1 LHCNPQTADKVLASG
16 GDFVYNASML
26 IDKDTRQISME
37 FVSIEELVPSDH
49 LLRKI
54 DKAIDF
60 GFIREKV
67 RSLYCADNGRPAI
80 DPVVLFKMLFIG
92 YLFGVRSERQLVR
105 DIQVNVAYRWFLGFG
120 LTDKVPDASTISQNR
135 RRRFTESTIYQEI
148 FDEIVVQAINRKMV
162 DGSILYSDSTHLK
175 ANANKNKFEVRDVQR
190 STRDYMKQLEEDI
203 AKDREAHGKK
213 PLKEKET
220 QPETKETKVNTTDP
234 DSGYLMREGK
244 PEGFFYLDHRTV
256 DSRHNIITDTFV
268 TPGNVHDSI
277 PYLDRLDRQRE
288 RFGFRTEAVG
298 LDAGYFTAGICK
310 GLEDR
315 DIYGAIAY
323 RRPNHIKGYL
333 RKSDYSYDTET
344 DCYTCPK
351 GCILKYRTTDRLG
364 YRHYASDPTQ
374 CRVCPLQPQC
384 TRSANFTKVVTRHI
398 WQDHKDRVNSHRYT
412 EQGKELYR
420 RRKETVERSFADSK
434 QLHGHRYARLRGR
447 GKVFEQCLLCSAVQN
462 MKKIALVVDRDDL
475 LRLFKRLRLFWPP
488 QKFYK
493 WVFKELIWFITN
505 FMQIAFK
512 NITTM
517 EIKNPA

>member
-1 LHCNPQTADKVLASG
+1 
-16 GDFVYNASML
+16 ML

-37 FVSIEELVPSDH
+37 FVSIEELVPKDH

-135 RRRFTESTIYQEI
+135 RRRFCESTIYQDI

-162 DGSILYSDSTHLK
+162 DGSVLYTDSTHLK
-175 ANANKNKFEVRDVQR
+175 ANANKNKFEVRDVQK
-190 STRDYMKQLEEDI
+190 STRDYMEQLEEDI
-203 AKDREAHGKK
+203 AKDRESHGKK

-220 QPETKETKVNTTDP
+220 QPETKESKVSTTDP
-234 DSGYLMREGK
+234 DSGYMVREGK

-256 DSRHNIITDTFV
+256 DSRHSIITDTFV

-288 RFGFRTEAVG
+288 RFGFNTEAVG

-315 DIYGAIAY
+315 NIYGAIAY
-323 RRPNHIKGYL
+323 CRPNHIKGYL
-333 RKSDYSYDTET
+333 RKSDYKYNPET

-351 GCILKYRTTDRLG
+351 NCILRYRTTDRLG
-364 YRHYASDPTQ
+364 YRHYASDPSQ
-374 CRVCPLQPQC
+374 CRSCPLQPQC
-384 TRSANFTKVVTRHI
+384 TRSANFTKIVTRHI
-398 WQDHKDRVNSHRYT
+398 WQDHKDRINSHRYT
-412 EQGKELYR
+412 EHGKEIYR

-462 MKKIALVVDRDDL
+462 MKKIALVVDRNDL
-475 LRLFKRLRLFWPP
+475 LRLLKLLQPYWVPE
-488 QKFYK
+488 KLYK
-493 WVFKELIWFITN
+493 WVFKALGWFMTN
-505 FMQIAFK
+505 FAQIAFK
-512 NITTM
+512 YITTL
-517 EIKNPA
+517 EIENPA

>member
-1 LHCNPQTADKVLASG
+1 
-16 GDFVYNASML
+16 ML

-37 FVSIEELVPSDH
+37 FVSIEELVPKDH

-54 DKAIDF
+54 DKAINF

-92 YLFGVRSERQLVR
+92 YLFGVRSERQLMR
-105 DIQVNVAYRWFLGFG
+105 EIQVNVAYRWFLGFG

-135 RRRFTESTIYQEI
+135 RRRFSESTIYQEI

-162 DGSILYSDSTHLK
+162 DGTVLYSDSTHLK
-175 ANANKNKFEVRDVQR
+175 ANANKHKFVVRDVQK
-190 STRDYMKQLEEDI
+190 STRDYIEQLEKDI
-203 AKDREAHGKK
+203 TRDREAHGKK
-213 PLKEKET
+213 PLKAKET
-220 QPETKETKVNTTDP
+220 LPEIKETKVSTTDP
-234 DSGYLMREGK
+234 DSGYMVREGK
-244 PEGFFYLDHRTV
+244 PKGFFYLDHRTV
-256 DSRHNIITDTFV
+256 DSRHSIITDTFV

-288 RFGFRTEAVG
+288 RFGFNVEAVG

-333 RKSDYSYDTET
+333 RKSDYTYEQAT
-344 DCYTCPK
+344 DCYRCPE
-351 GCILKYRTTDRLG
+351 GCLLRYLTTDRLG
-364 YRHYASDPTQ
+364 YRHYASEPSQ
-374 CRVCPLQPQC
+374 CRICPLQTKC
-384 TRSANFTKVVTRHI
+384 TKSANFTKVVTRHI
-398 WQDHKDRVNSHRYT
+398 WQDQKEMINSNRLT
-412 EQGKELYR
+412 EQGKEIYR

-447 GKVFEQCLLCSAVQN
+447 GKVFEQCLLCAAVQN
-462 MKKIALVVDRDDL
+462 MKKIALVVDRDEL
-475 LRLFKRLRLFWPP
+475 LRLLKLL
-488 QKFYK
+488 Q
-493 WVFKELIWFITN
+493 LIWSPRKLYRKISRKFNSLVTT
-505 FMQIAFK
+505 FKQIPYK
-512 NITTM
+512 HIMTQI
-517 EIKNPA
+517 ENPA